1 MDLIACRRSYV
12 FCCLGALCSDWCCC
26 LTLFWICHSLSLMF
40 EGSCCQYVLVFFWLL
55 SRIVSENVQSSHQS
69 NLNAQVEK
77 HEFMVKP
84 DFDPELQRLR
94 KRMDEVEKV
103 MHAALIRAASEL
115 DLEAGKTIKVWSY
128 YLWLRV
134 QRQMSHQIC
143 IVCAHLIMHIP

>member
-1 MDLIACRRSYV
+1 
-12 FCCLGALCSDWCCC
+12 
-26 LTLFWICHSLSLMF
+26 
-40 EGSCCQYVLVFFWLL
+40 
-55 SRIVSENVQSSHQS
+55 VQSSHQS

-115 DLEAGKTIKVWSY
+115 DLEAGKTIKV
-128 YLWLRV
+128 
-134 QRQMSHQIC
+134 
-143 IVCAHLIMHIP
+143 